1 MKKQIITREFL
12 EKTGI
17 TKITEDGRIFKGK
30 RELAQRKIVS
40 KHKYGVDKVYLGV
53 MLYDPECYQYQ
64 KAEHAK
70 DPNKYKI
77 PNGQKLFLV
86 HRIIYA
92 WFNGSTPADL
102 DIAHKDDNSFNNS
115 IDNLEAISHGE
126 NIAKRSIQANQYR
139 NKVTELERKF
149 DELKSQAEEIKNIKA
164 EIDEIRFNLWL
175 RKGE

>member
-1 MKKQIITREFL
+1 MKKKMITKEFL

-17 TKITEDGRIFKGK
+17 TDVTEDGRIFKGDK
-30 RELAQRKIVS
+30 ELTQLKIVS

-77 PNGQKLFLV
+77 PNGQKLILV
-86 HRIIYA
+86 HRIVYA
-92 WFNGSTPADL
+92 WFHGATPYGL
-102 DIAHKDDNSFNNS
+102 DIAHKDDDSFNNS

-126 NIAKRSIQANQYR
+126 NILRRSIQANQYR
-139 NKVTELERKF
+139 NKITELEKKVKELRAK
-149 DELKSQAEEIKNIKA
+149 ELKSQIELTVLKE
-164 EIDEIRFNLWL
+164 LT
-175 RKGE
+175 RKGHK

>member
-17 TKITEDGRIFKGK
+17 TKITEDGRIFKGE

-53 MLYDPECYQYQ
+53 MLYDPDYYQYQ

-70 DPNKYKI
+70 NPNKYKI
-77 PNGQKLFLV
+77 PNGQKLILV
-86 HRIIYA
+86 HRIVYA
-92 WFNGSTPADL
+92 WFHGATPREL

-126 NIAKRSIQANQYR
+126 NIMRRSIQANQYR
-139 NKVTELERKF
+139 NKITELEKKVKELRAK
-149 DELKSQAEEIKNIKA
+149 ELKSQIELTVLKELTCKG
-164 EIDEIRFNLWL
+164 
-175 RKGE
+175 RK